1 MTATGLLAEEMDIA
15 RLDSDL
21 YMDSVLLIGDEHLD
35 DVISKNEREICI
47 IYGDF
52 FFRIPKRHNH
62 FEK

>member
-47 IYGDF
+47 IW
-52 FFRIPKRHNH
+52 
-62 FEK
+62 